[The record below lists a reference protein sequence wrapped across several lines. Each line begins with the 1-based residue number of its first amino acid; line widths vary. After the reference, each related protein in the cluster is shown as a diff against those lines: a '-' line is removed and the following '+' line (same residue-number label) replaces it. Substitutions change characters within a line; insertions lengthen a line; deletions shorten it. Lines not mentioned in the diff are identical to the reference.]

1 MTEMDSLLDVRHL
14 KKYFPIRGGLLQRR
28 VNDVHAVD
36 DVSLSILPGESFG
49 LVGESG
55 SGKTTLGKTIL
66 RLSEP
71 TAGEI
76 LFQGQDICKLPDAE
90 MQRYRVDMQMV
101 FQDPYSSLN
110 PRMKVK
116 DIVAESL
123 IIHHRTKGRETLE
136 RVRELIHLVGLMDD
150 HLHRFPHEFSGGQ
163 RQRVGIAR
171 AIALHPKLLVLD
183 EPTSALDV
191 SVQAQVLNL
200 LLDLQKQL
208 DLTYLFISHDLSV
221 IRYVC
226 DRVGLM
232 YLGRLVEVAAVEKI
246 FEEPKHPYTLAL
258 LSAMPEADPDHK
270 VQEIILEG
278 EIGSPINLG
287 RGCRFASRCPLVF
300 DRCHVEDPPL
310 LNTGDNHWVACHL
323 HPGVPA
329 GAPQQADPSRVV
341 GGGGPPAR

>member
-1 MTEMDSLLDVRHL
+1 MDPLLDVRHL
-14 KKYFPIRGGLLQRR
+14 KKYFPIRGGLWQRH

-36 DVSLSILPGESFG
+36 DVDLAIMPGESFG

-71 TAGEI
+71 TSGEI
-76 LFQGQDICKLPDAE
+76 FFEGRDICKATHDE
-90 MQRYRVDMQMV
+90 MQGYRVDMQMV

-116 DIVAESL
+116 DIVSESL
-123 IIHHRTKGRETLE
+123 LIHKRTKGRETLE
-136 RVRELIHLVGLMDD
+136 RVRELINLVGLMDD

-163 RQRVGIAR
+163 RQRIGIAR
-171 AIALHPKLLVLD
+171 AIALHPRLLVLD

-200 LLDLQKQL
+200 LLDLQKKL
-208 DLTYLFISHDLSV
+208 DLTYLFISHDLGV

-226 DRVGLM
+226 NRVGLM
-232 YLGRLVEVAAVEKI
+232 YLGRIVEIAPVEKI
-246 FEEPKHPYTLAL
+246 FDEPKHPYTLAL

-270 VQEIILEG
+270 VQEIVLEG
-278 EIGSPINLG
+278 EIGSPINIP
-287 RGCRFASRCPLVF
+287 RGCRFASRCPAQF
-300 DRCHVEDPPL
+300 GRCHVEDPPL
-310 LNTGDNHWVACHL
+310 VDTGDKHMVACHL
-323 HPGVPA
+323 HPA
-329 GAPQQADPSRVV
+329 KDAT
-341 GGGGPPAR
+341 

>member
-1 MTEMDSLLDVRHL
+1 MTNSEPLLDVRRL
-14 KKYFPIRGGLLQRR
+14 RKYFPIRGGLLQRR

-36 DVSLSILPGESFG
+36 DVDLTILPGESLG

-76 LFQGQDICKLPDAE
+76 IFEGKDIVKLSDAE

-116 DIVAESL
+116 DIIAESL
-123 IIHHRTKGRETLE
+123 IIHHRTKGKETLE

-200 LLDLQKQL
+200 LLELQKRL

-226 DRVGLM
+226 NRVGLM
-232 YLGRLVEVAAVEKI
+232 YLGRIVEVAPVEKI
-246 FEEPKHPYTLAL
+246 FDEPKHPYTLAL
-258 LSAMPEADPDHK
+258 LSAMPEADPDQH

-278 EIGSPINLG
+278 EIGSPIDIG
-287 RGCRFASRCPLVF
+287 TGCRFAPRCPLVF

-310 LNTGDNHWVACHL
+310 LNTGNQHWVACHL

-329 GAPQQADPSRVV
+329 GQVAAEHGTPLPQKA
-341 GGGGPPAR
+341 

>member
-1 MTEMDSLLDVRHL
+1 MTNGEPLLDVRRL
-14 KKYFPIRGGLLQRR
+14 RKYFPIRGGLLQRH
-28 VNDVHAVD
+28 VGDVHAVD
-36 DVSLSILPGESFG
+36 DVDLAILPGESFG

-76 LFQGQDICKLPDAE
+76 IFEGQDIVKLPDAE

-116 DIVAESL
+116 DIIAESL
-123 IIHHRTKGRETLE
+123 IIHHRTKGRATLA
-136 RVRELIHLVGLMDD
+136 RVRELVHLVGLMDD

-200 LLDLQKQL
+200 LLDLQQKL

-232 YLGRLVEVAAVEKI
+232 YLGRIVEVAPVEKI

-258 LSAMPEADPDHK
+258 LSAMPEADPDHHI
-270 VQEIILEG
+270 QEIILEG
-278 EIGSPINLG
+278 EIGSPINIG
-287 RGCRFASRCPLVF
+287 KGCRFASRCPLQF
-300 DRCHVEDPPL
+300 DRCLVEDPL
-310 LNTGDNHWVACHL
+310 LLDTGGNHWVACHL
-323 HPGVPA
+323 HPGALA
-329 GAPQQADPSRVV
+329 G
-341 GGGGPPAR
+341 

>member
-1 MTEMDSLLDVRHL
+1 MINGVPSLLDVRRL
-14 KKYFPIRGGLLQRR
+14 RKYFPIRGGLLQRR
-28 VNDVHAVD
+28 VNDVRAVD
-36 DVSLSILPGESFG
+36 DVDLRILPGESFG

-76 LFQGQDICKLPDAE
+76 IFEGMDIVKLPDAE

-116 DIVAESL
+116 DIIAESL
-123 IIHHRTKGRETLE
+123 IIHHRTRGKETLE

-150 HLHRFPHEFSGGQ
+150 HLYRFPHEFSGGQ
-163 RQRVGIAR
+163 RQRIGIAR

-200 LLDLQKQL
+200 LLELQKRL

-226 DRVGLM
+226 NRVGLM
-232 YLGRLVEVAAVEKI
+232 YLGRIVEVAPVEKI
-246 FEEPKHPYTLAL
+246 FDEAKHPYTLAL
-258 LSAMPEADPDHK
+258 LSAMPEADPDHH
-270 VQEIILEG
+270 VQEVILEG
-278 EIGSPINLG
+278 EIGSPINIG
-287 RGCRFASRCPLVF
+287 KGCRFAPRCPLVF

-310 LNTGDNHWVACHL
+310 LNTGNQHWVACHL
-323 HPGVPA
+323 HPGVA
-329 GAPQQADPSRVV
+329 DGAAVEPPRPDGVRVT
-341 GGGGPPAR
+341 

>member
-1 MTEMDSLLDVRHL
+1 MAEALLDIRHL
-14 KKYFPIRGGLLQRR
+14 KKYFPVRGGLFQRK
-28 VNDVHAVD
+28 VNDVRAVD
-36 DVSLSILPGESFG
+36 DVDLTVYAGESFG
-49 LVGESG
+49 IVGESG
-55 SGKTTLGKTIL
+55 SGKTTFGKTIL

-71 TAGEI
+71 TSGEI
-76 LFQGQDICKLPDAE
+76 IFEGQDLLHLAHEE
-90 MQRYRVDMQMV
+90 MQRYRADMQMV

-123 IIHHRTKGRETLE
+123 IIHKRTKGRETFE
-136 RVRELIHLVGLMDD
+136 RVRDLIRLVGLQED

-163 RQRVGIAR
+163 RQRIGIAR

-200 LLDLQKQL
+200 LVDLQHRL
-208 DLTYLFISHDLSV
+208 DLTYLFISHDLGV
-221 IRYVC
+221 IRYIC

-232 YLGRLVEVAAVEKI
+232 YLGRIVELASVAKI
-246 FEEPKHPYTLAL
+246 FEEPKHPYTVAL
-258 LSAMPEADPDHK
+258 LSAMPEPDPDHK

-287 RGCRFASRCPLVF
+287 KGCRFAPRCPLQF
-300 DRCHVEDPPL
+300 DRCWVQDPPL

-329 GAPQQADPSRVV
+329 SQVV
-341 GGGGPPAR
+341 AASEIQPVNSEQ